1 MVVAKSWTLRRP
13 YNAPLLNP
21 YIDYAERVLKALEDG
36 LGDRTATSL
45 TAQQFARLAGERPG
59 DGDLADKYEL
69 LDQQVAT
76 YIEDWNT
83 LDNQI
88 AELAALAAD
97 DANGVSGY
105 FEDLRDAVIEIT
117 EGVPDNPTS
126 RQQFD
131 AVVAIDNTIGATVR
145 KMQSAHNELENKSLQ
160 VPQDRSGSTG
170 AAPASSGAPM
180 SSGSPASPL
189 MGGQSSDGGDS
200 GSDDDSG
207 SGGEITG
214 TSGRPTKMPTGDLAQ
229 WIDQAIEVL
238 RENGYDIKDS
248 DAAIIA
254 TMIEKESSGDPNAI
268 NLWDSNAEAGTP
280 SKGLMQT
287 IDPTFNAHALPGH
300 TDIWNPVDNIC
311 AGTAYAIDRYGSL
324 ENVPGIVNM
333 SHGAGYVGY

>member
-13 YNAPLLNP
+13 WNAPLLNP
-21 YIDYAERVLKALEDG
+21 YIDYAEKVLKALQNG

-45 TAQQFARLAGERPG
+45 TAQQLARLAGERPG
-59 DGDLADKYEL
+59 DSDLADKYEL
-69 LDQQVAT
+69 MDQQVAA

-97 DANGVSGY
+97 DANGTTGY

-117 EGVPDNPTS
+117 DSVPDNPTS

-131 AVVAIDNTIGATVR
+131 AVVAIDNAIGATVG
-145 KMQSAHNELENKSLQ
+145 KVQAAHNELESKSLQ
-160 VPQDRSGSTG
+160 VPQDRAGGTSGSPG
-170 AAPASSGAPM
+170 
-180 SSGSPASPL
+180 SSGSPVSPL
-189 MGGQSSDGGDS
+189 MGGQSTGGGDS

-207 SGGEITG
+207 SGDEVTG

-254 TMIEKESSGDPNAI
+254 TMIEKESSGNPHAI

-324 ENVPGIVNM
+324 DNVPGIVNM